1 MLWSRLCA
9 TEKAADAAGGGIEMA
24 FKEEM
29 AAVEQVDLGVRDVVG
44 KGERARGT
52 EDLVVR
58 PHTAMSGTPLARS

>member
-1 MLWSRLCA
+1 
-9 TEKAADAAGGGIEMA
+9 MA

-58 PHTAMSGTPLARS
+58 PHTAMSGTPLARR